1 MFLILIIAEYLMYAV
16 MYTVPALLVTFL
28 GSRCFETVNFDRS
41 TFAFVL
47 VCFLCIKFVINF
59 KIIWKFSKEN

>member
-16 MYTVPALLVTFL
+16 MYAFPALLVTFF

-47 VCFLCIKFVINF
+47 VCFLCIRFIIDF
-59 KIIWKFSKEN
+59 KITWKFREQD